1 MDVVIPCVSGQL
13 GLVCCQG
20 VGVVIIDTVV
30 PMSPAYRADL
40 RRDDVVL
47 AIDNKPVNN
56 VAQVS
61 KVLSSSLMVTI
72 IFISYLTYM
81 KSVRTCLSPVKS
93 EYTPIMPLL
102 SWSLIVFSH
111 GRTKTKAIL

>member
-1 MDVVIPCVSGQL
+1 MV
-13 GLVCCQG
+13 LV
-20 VGVVIIDTVV
+20 DTVV

-61 KVLSSSLMVTI
+61 DILMTYRNVTI
-72 IFISYLTYM
+72 IQITIFKL
-81 KSVRTCLSPVKS
+81 KKVLKKCLK
-93 EYTPIMPLL
+93 
-102 SWSLIVFSH
+102 
-111 GRTKTKAIL
+111 K